1 MVDIDYIDKYM
12 LAVKALSKNTAILES
27 FRAKTLSA
35 VQIDG
40 MPHSI
45 CGATDMVCDLAIEI
59 LELKNCITK
68 LKTQVEEMEK
78 EISSYID
85 SIDDLQTRM
94 IVRLRV
100 LRHLQWASVAYLIGD
115 NCTAEMVRKSYR
127 RHFNTMSG
135 TVRYCPLQ
143 SGAKS

>member
-1 MVDIDYIDKYM
+1 MVDIEYVDKYL
-12 LAVKALSKNTAILES
+12 LAVKVLSKNTAILES

-45 CGATDMVCDLAIEI
+45 GGAKDMVCDLAIEI
-59 LELKNCITK
+59 LELESCITN
-68 LKTQVEEMEK
+68 LKAKVDEMEK
-78 EISSYID
+78 EISGYID
-85 SIDDLQTRM
+85 SIEDLPTRM

-100 LRHLQWASVAYLIGD
+100 LHHLPWAAVAYLIGD
-115 NCTAEMVRKSYR
+115 NCTAEMARKIYR
-127 RHFNTMSG
+127 RHFKHLSG
-135 TVRYCPLQ
+135 AVRCCPVL